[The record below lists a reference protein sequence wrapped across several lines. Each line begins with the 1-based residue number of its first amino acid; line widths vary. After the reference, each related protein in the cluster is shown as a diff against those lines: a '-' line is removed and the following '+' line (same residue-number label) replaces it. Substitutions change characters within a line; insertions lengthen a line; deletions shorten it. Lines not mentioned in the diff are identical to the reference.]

1 MTLWEFF
8 NSTAGG
14 ASILGGIL
22 AIAGYFGARKTNR
35 LIAQMHGETQTTLRS
50 LGEILAQMETN
61 AEVRYRDVKDRLD
74 GRAEA

>member
-22 AIAGYFGARKTNR
+22 AIAGYVGARKTNR